1 MRGILGAPTKTTE
14 EVEAKKDNHEMA
26 EYDQTFI
33 DRVLE
38 MADID
43 IIAYLQLLPEA
54 QRKVME
60 EAIFREMSQRA
71 VKDSLD
77 EINGGFV
84 N

>member
-1 MRGILGAPTKTTE
+1 
-14 EVEAKKDNHEMA
+14 MA

>member
-1 MRGILGAPTKTTE
+1 M
-14 EVEAKKDNHEMA
+14 EAKKNNHEMA
-26 EYDQTFI
+26 EYDQAFI
-33 DRVLE
+33 DRLME

-43 IIAYLQLLPEA
+43 IIAYLQLLPET

-60 EAIFREMSQRA
+60 EAIFRAMSQRA
-71 VKDSLD
+71 VRDSLD